1 MKTTLIIL
9 AFSTFSSS
17 FGISQSPLAPP
28 MDPPPA
34 APSQTDL
41 RKNIS
46 GLSLGQIESM
56 VMYQTSLADRVLGVL
71 PQVRRADN
79 PFQLFSPFAPAR
91 YGSGFENVVFD
102 PRTGRGEG
110 IALFT
115 IKF

>member
-1 MKTTLIIL
+1 MKTTLCLL
-9 AFSTFSSS
+9 ALVAVSASV
-17 FGISQSPLAPP
+17 GISQSPLPP
-28 MDPPPA
+28 PSDPPSA

-46 GLSLGQIESM
+46 GLSLNQIESM
-56 VMYQTSLADRVLGVL
+56 VMYQTTLADRVLGIL
-71 PQVRRADN
+71 PQIRRADN
-79 PFQLFSPFAPAR
+79 PLQLFNPFAPAR
-91 YGSGFENVVFD
+91 YGSGYDNVVFD

>member
-1 MKTTLIIL
+1 
-9 AFSTFSSS
+9 
-17 FGISQSPLAPP
+17 

-46 GLSLGQIESM
+46 GLSLSQIESM

-71 PQVRRADN
+71 PQIRRADN
-79 PFQLFSPFAPAR
+79 PLQLFNPLAPSR
-91 YGSGFENVVFD
+91 YGNGYENVVFD